1 MKGGFREILLYMAQ
15 PWQTIDS
22 IVTKDG
28 TLELRQR
35 GERDFLITVGGLVL
49 MNSSAH
55 RSEVAL
61 GTMACS
67 HLKDHPVPRVLVAGL
82 GMGYTLRAVLDELPA
97 TARVVVG
104 ELNPVVLTWC
114 QGPLAELTRGAAAD
128 PRVTV
133 AIADVADLIRNAA
146 SSGERFDAVVL
157 DLYTGPH
164 ARSHK
169 RDDPLYGSRAIE
181 QTRAALNPGGVFAV
195 WGENYDAGFV
205 ERLRSAGFTV
215 TSDRPGRGGLRH
227 VVYVA
232 TLPMSGGKNRQEGSR
247 EAGRGRSRG

>member
-1 MKGGFREILLYMAQ
+1 MAQ

-22 IVTKDG
+22 IITKDG
-28 TLELRQR
+28 ILELRQR

-55 RSEVAL
+55 RSEKAL

-67 HLKDHPVPRVLVAGL
+67 HLKNHPVPRVLVAGL

-114 QGPLAELTRGAAAD
+114 QGPLAELTSGAAAD

-133 AIADVADLIRNAA
+133 AIADVAHLIRSAA
-146 SSGERFDAVVL
+146 SGGERYDAVVL

-215 TSDRPGRGGLRH
+215 ATDRPGRGGLRH
-227 VVYVA
+227 VVYLA
-232 TLPMSGGKNRQEGSR
+232 TLPLAGGKAVSGQRRGNG
-247 EAGRGRSRG
+247 GGRSRG

>member
-1 MKGGFREILLYMAQ
+1 MAQ
-15 PWQTIDS
+15 PWKTIES
-22 IVTKDG
+22 ITTNDG
-28 TLELRQR
+28 VLELRQR

-61 GTMACS
+61 GARACAP
-67 HLKDHPVPRVLVAGL
+67 LANHPVPRVLVAGL
-82 GMGYTLRAVLDELPA
+82 GMGYTLRAVLDALPA

-104 ELNPVVLTWC
+104 ELNPVVVEWC
-114 QGPLAELTRGAAAD
+114 RGPLAQLTAGAADD

-133 AIADVADLIRNAA
+133 TIADVAAIIRDAA
-146 SSGERFDAVVL
+146 ASGERFDAVVL

-164 ARSHK
+164 AGSHK

-181 QTRAALNPGGVFAV
+181 QTRAALSPGGIFAV

-205 ERLRSAGFTV
+205 DRLRSAGFTV
-215 TSDRPGRGGLRH
+215 ESDRPGRGGLRH
-227 VVYVA
+227 VIYVA
-232 TLPMSGGKNRQEGSR
+232 ALPASGGSTPRGGR
-247 EAGRGRSRG
+247 RDTGRGTPRG